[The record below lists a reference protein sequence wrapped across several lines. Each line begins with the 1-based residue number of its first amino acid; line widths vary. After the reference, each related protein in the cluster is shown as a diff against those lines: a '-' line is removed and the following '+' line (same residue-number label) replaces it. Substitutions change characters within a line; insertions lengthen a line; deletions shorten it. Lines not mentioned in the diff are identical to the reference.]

1 MNEVNYEAA
10 ASIQTNHICSG
21 FSDTIHNQYYDL
33 PQYSIFVVGSHYHYR
48 NRNQRYYESIL
59 YNTSLDMKI

>member
-21 FSDTIHNQYYDL
+21 FSDTIHNQYYNP
-33 PQYSIFVVGSHYHYR
+33 PQYSICSRVRFVVGSHYHYR
-48 NRNQRYYESIL
+48 NRKAYYITQAL
-59 YNTSLDMKI
+59 I